1 MTKKNKADS
10 IPASATTTLSKKQ
23 LLKSRRYRDRRDLLC
38 ALLEDGRR
46 YSRAEVDAL
55 INEFMKRGVG

>member
-1 MTKKNKADS
+1 MTKKNEADLVLES
-10 IPASATTTLSKKQ
+10 ASTTLSKEQ
-23 LLKSRRYRDRRDLLC
+23 LLKSRRYRSRRDLLC

-55 INEFMKRGVG
+55 IDEFMKRGVS